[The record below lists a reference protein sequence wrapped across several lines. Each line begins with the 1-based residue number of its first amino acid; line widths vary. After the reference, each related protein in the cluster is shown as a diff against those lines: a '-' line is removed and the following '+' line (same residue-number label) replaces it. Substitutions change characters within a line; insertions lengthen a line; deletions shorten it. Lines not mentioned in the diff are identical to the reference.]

1 MSETYIRTTI
11 VSRARQAR
19 ALNWLERPLW
29 AEPGVAYTVPYEPL
43 SRLKPATRDTVLA
56 EVAKGRL
63 ELTLEVR
70 HGDETVT
77 VPYGPIPAVARKHKE
92 TAPVATTPVVQTPVA
107 TTPDTREQS
116 PSDEPEAVTHT
127 EPLASVRDTFN
138 AHVAAKEWTAALNC
152 LKEHFG
158 DKVTFGARALQNG
171 RDYDA
176 VVARYGLED

>member
-63 ELTLEVR
+63 ELT
-70 HGDETVT
+70 
-77 VPYGPIPAVARKHKE
+77 ARWPR
-92 TAPVATTPVVQTPVA
+92 A
-107 TTPDTREQS
+107 S
-116 PSDEPEAVTHT
+116 PSTRRTPSC
-127 EPLASVRDTFN
+127 P
-138 AHVAAKEWTAALNC
+138 
-152 LKEHFG
+152 
-158 DKVTFGARALQNG
+158 
-171 RDYDA
+171 
-176 VVARYGLED
+176 

>member
-43 SRLKPATRDTVLA
+43 SRLKAATRDTVLA

-77 VPYGPIPAVARKHKE
+77 VPYGPVPAVAKRHKE
-92 TAPVATTPVVQTPVA
+92 SAPVAPTPETH
-107 TTPDTREQS
+107 EQS

-152 LKEHFG
+152 LKERFG

-171 RDYDA
+171 RDYDT

>member
-43 SRLKPATRDTVLA
+43 SRLKPAARDTVLA

-77 VPYGPIPAVARKHKE
+77 VPYGPIPAVAKRHKE
-92 TAPVATTPVVQTPVA
+92 TAPVAA
-107 TTPDTREQS
+107 TPDTREQS
-116 PSDEPEAVTHT
+116 PSDAPEAVTHT

-152 LKEHFG
+152 LKERFG

>member
-43 SRLKPATRDTVLA
+43 SRLKAATRDTVLA

-77 VPYGPIPAVARKHKE
+77 VPYGPVPAAAKRHKE
-92 TAPVATTPVVQTPVA
+92 TAPVATTPE
-107 TTPDTREQS
+107 TREQS

-152 LKEHFG
+152 LKERFG

>member
-43 SRLKPATRDTVLA
+43 SRLKAVTRDTVLA

-77 VPYGPIPAVARKHKE
+77 VPYGPVPAVAKRHKE
-92 TAPVATTPVVQTPVA
+92 TAPVAPTPETH
-107 TTPDTREQS
+107 EQS

-138 AHVAAKEWTAALNC
+138 AHVAAKEWTAALSC
-152 LKEHFG
+152 LKERFG

>member
-43 SRLKPATRDTVLA
+43 SRLRPATRDTVLA

-77 VPYGPIPAVARKHKE
+77 VPYGPVCAVARKPTE
-92 TAPVATTPVVQTPVA
+92 TAPVA
-107 TTPDTREQS
+107 TTPDTREES

-152 LKEHFG
+152 LKERFG

>member
-43 SRLKPATRDTVLA
+43 SRLKPAARDTALA

-77 VPYGPIPAVARKHKE
+77 VPYGPLATR
-92 TAPVATTPVVQTPVA
+92 APQYSPNHIVPVEDTTPEIRA
-107 TTPDTREQS
+107 ES
-116 PSDEPEAVTHT
+116 PSDENPESTHT

-152 LKEHFG
+152 LKERFG

>member
-1 MSETYIRTTI
+1 M
-11 VSRARQAR
+11 
-19 ALNWLERPLW
+19 
-29 AEPGVAYTVPYEPL
+29 
-43 SRLKPATRDTVLA
+43 
-56 EVAKGRL
+56 
-63 ELTLEVR
+63 R

-77 VPYGPIPAVARKHKE
+77 VPYGPVPAVAKRHKE
-92 TAPVATTPVVQTPVA
+92 TAPVATTIE
-107 TTPDTREQS
+107 TREQS

-152 LKEHFG
+152 LKERFG

>member
-70 HGDETVT
+70 HGDRAVT
-77 VPYGPIPAVARKHKE
+77 LPYGP
-92 TAPVATTPVVQTPVA
+92 Q
-107 TTPDTREQS
+107 
-116 PSDEPEAVTHT
+116 AVTHT

-152 LKEHFG
+152 LKERFG

>member
-43 SRLKPATRDTVLA
+43 SRLRPATRDTVLA

-70 HGDETVT
+70 HGDEAVT
-77 VPYGPIPAVARKHKE
+77 VPYGPIPAVAGKPME
-92 TAPVATTPVVQTPVA
+92 TAPVA

-152 LKEHFG
+152 LKERFG

>member
-1 MSETYIRTTI
+1 MSETYIRTTL

-77 VPYGPIPAVARKHKE
+77 VPYGPVPDVAKRHKE
-92 TAPVATTPVVQTPVA
+92 TTPVA
-107 TTPDTREQS
+107 TTIETREQS

-152 LKEHFG
+152 LKERFG

>member
-43 SRLKPATRDTVLA
+43 SRLKAATRDTVLA

-77 VPYGPIPAVARKHKE
+77 VPYGPVPAVVKKHKE
-92 TAPVATTPVVQTPVA
+92 TAPVAPTIE
-107 TTPDTREQS
+107 TREQS
-116 PSDEPEAVTHT
+116 PSDAPEAVTHT

-152 LKEHFG
+152 LKERFG

>member
-43 SRLKPATRDTVLA
+43 SRLKPAIRDTVLA

-70 HGDETVT
+70 HGDRAVT
-77 VPYGPIPAVARKHKE
+77 LPYGPLATREPQYSPNPIV
-92 TAPVATTPVVQTPVA
+92 PVEDTTPEIRA
-107 TTPDTREQS
+107 ES
-116 PSDEPEAVTHT
+116 PSDANPESAHT
-127 EPLASVRDTFN
+127 DTQVGIRDAFN
-138 AHVAAKEWTAALNC
+138 AHIAAKEWTAALAC
-152 LKEHFG
+152 LKERFG
-158 DKVTFGARALQNG
+158 DRVTFGARALQNG

>member
-43 SRLKPATRDTVLA
+43 SRLRPATRDTVLA

-77 VPYGPIPAVARKHKE
+77 APYGPVPAGHKEREERME
-92 TAPVATTPVVQTPVA
+92 TAPVATTPE
-107 TTPDTREQS
+107 TREQS

-152 LKEHFG
+152 LKERFG

>member
-70 HGDETVT
+70 HGDKAVT
-77 VPYGPIPAVARKHKE
+77 VPYGPLAAEPQYSPNIIAPIEDTPHE
-92 TAPVATTPVVQTPVA
+92 TRA
-107 TTPDTREQS
+107 ES
-116 PSDEPEAVTHT
+116 PSDAPEAVTHT

>member
-77 VPYGPIPAVARKHKE
+77 VPYGPVPAVAKEHKE
-92 TAPVATTPVVQTPVA
+92 TAPVAA
-107 TTPDTREQS
+107 TIETREQS

-152 LKEHFG
+152 LKERFG

>member
-19 ALNWLERPLW
+19 ALSWLERPLW

-77 VPYGPIPAVARKHKE
+77 VPYGPIPAVAKEHKEHKE
-92 TAPVATTPVVQTPVA
+92 TAHEA

-116 PSDEPEAVTHT
+116 PSDAPEAVTHT

-152 LKEHFG
+152 LKERFG